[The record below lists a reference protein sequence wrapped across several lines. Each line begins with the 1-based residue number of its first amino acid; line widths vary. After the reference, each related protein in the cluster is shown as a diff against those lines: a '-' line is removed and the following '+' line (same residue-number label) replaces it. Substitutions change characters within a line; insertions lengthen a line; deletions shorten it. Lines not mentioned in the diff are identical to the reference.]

1 MSTPL
6 NIKLNINFQL
16 RKMTN
21 FGPKREKEFLGLRNF
36 QKLMGKVGLN
46 AEAKEIEKMEKIP
59 LDIYKTKKQ
68 DGFIWIGITQT
79 D

>member
-1 MSTPL
+1 MKIS
-6 NIKLNINFQL
+6 
-16 RKMTN
+16 
-21 FGPKREKEFLGLRNF
+21 NF

-68 DGFIWIGITQT
+68 DGFIWIGINQS

>member
-1 MSTPL
+1 MKIS
-6 NIKLNINFQL
+6 
-16 RKMTN
+16 
-21 FGPKREKEFLGLRNF
+21 NF

-79 D
+79 DS